1 MGDRKLDFTK
11 CVVGKMSPEE
21 QDWLNVKMAAV
32 KESARRFPI
41 FFSQASRFI
50 ANDVPEW
57 NTDEIQT
64 LENIYPGFG
73 STDWTKRNLARTIL
87 ICALDTNSDIQVLR
101 VFFEI
106 AEMNELVA
114 LYKGL
119 FLLDNAAD
127 FSSQVKE
134 GVRTNMVN
142 VFDAICL
149 GNPFA
154 AAYLED
160 PAWNQ
165 LVLKAIFMERPL
177 YKIQNIDQRRN
188 KELADM
194 LQDYIQERWAAKRT
208 VSPEVWRLVHQ
219 YLREDVKQLIL
230 EKELEVLEKSAIETI
245 LDSNATVGE
254 EFWNNIGKMNEI
266 NLN

>member
-1 MGDRKLDFTK
+1 
-11 CVVGKMSPEE
+11 
-21 QDWLNVKMAAV
+21 
-32 KESARRFPI
+32 
-41 FFSQASRFI
+41 
-50 ANDVPEW
+50 
-57 NTDEIQT
+57 
-64 LENIYPGFG
+64 
-73 STDWTKRNLARTIL
+73 
-87 ICALDTNSDIQVLR
+87 
-101 VFFEI
+101 
-106 AEMNELVA
+106 
-114 LYKGL
+114 
-119 FLLDNAAD
+119 
-127 FSSQVKE
+127 
-134 GVRTNMVN
+134 
-142 VFDAICL
+142 
-149 GNPFA
+149 A

-194 LQDYIQERWAAKRT
+194 LQDYIQERWAAKRM

-230 EKELEVLEKSAIETI
+230 KKELETFEKSAIETI
-245 LDSNATVGE
+245 LDSNATAGE